1 MSTQR
6 SIFDFMDEDDAALAK
21 YSDRPMIRKAPP
33 VAGCLLPFGGA
44 TFDPH
49 DDGERMASLLDRV
62 RALMDDG
69 KWRTLREI
77 VVACGG
83 SEGGVSARLR
93 DMRKAQFGGVEVERR
108 RRGDPANGLHEYRVP
123 PGQREFL

>member
-1 MSTQR
+1 MNHQR
-6 SIFDFMDEDDAALAK
+6 TLFDAQHDLDDDDDPRA
-21 YSDRPMIRKAPP
+21 RVQPKAPA
-33 VAGCLLPFGGA
+33 AGCLLPFGGA
-44 TFDPH
+44 TYDEH
-49 DDGERMASLLDRV
+49 DDGARLASLLDRV
-62 RALMDDG
+62 RELMDDG

-77 VVACGG
+77 VVEVGG

-123 PGQREFL
+123 PGQREVF